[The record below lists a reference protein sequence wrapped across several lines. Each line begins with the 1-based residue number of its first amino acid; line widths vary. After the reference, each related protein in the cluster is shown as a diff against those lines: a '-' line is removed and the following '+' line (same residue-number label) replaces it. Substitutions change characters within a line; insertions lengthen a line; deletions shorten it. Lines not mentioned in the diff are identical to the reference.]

1 MEATNSILYL
11 LNLFQEGIFFLSD
24 HLVTIPVKP
33 KANRRKEITETNE
46 NRKTTEKINKTKS
59 FF

>member
-1 MEATNSILYL
+1 MPTLKKSSQTKNRTFPLKKLEKEEQS
-11 LNLFQEGIFFLSD
+11 
-24 HLVTIPVKP
+24 KP

-46 NRKTTEKINKTKS
+46 NRETTEKINKTKS